1 MTNEWVVATYQVP
14 DDGDLRKKAESI
26 AVGLTVGTW
35 TDLPAARRAEL
46 EPYKGVVVD
55 IRRGQVAADGSPV
68 AHLAIGYPVCN
79 LRADIP
85 SLLTTV
91 FGKLSMD
98 GRIRLVD
105 LKLPDA
111 FVRAFPGPRLGIA
124 GVRRRL
130 GVWGRPLLM
139 SIFKSCIGL
148 SLAELHAQFVAQVE
162 GGVDL
167 VKDDEI
173 FFVDDRAPVFDRI
186 ALFREALDAH
196 EAKTGRRV
204 LYAVNLTGP
213 VDELVDRA
221 REAVRQGATALLLN
235 VLPYGYD
242 ILQRLREDSEIT
254 VPVLAHPALAG
265 ALYASPHHG
274 IAAPIVLGTLMRL
287 AGADLVLFPSPYGTV
302 PLDEAEAFALRD
314 RLVAPFAGLA
324 PAFPVPSAGIH
335 PGMVPRLL
343 ADFGLDHVVNAG
355 GGIHGHPDGPRG
367 GGEAFVAA
375 IEAAVAGVP
384 LEERAKTCPALDKA
398 LAKWGVLA

>member
-14 DDGDLRKKAESI
+14 DDGDVRKKAESI
-26 AVGLTVGTW
+26 AVGLTVGSW
-35 TDLPAARRAEL
+35 TDLPATRRAEL

-68 AHLAIGYPVCN
+68 AHLAIGYPVRN

-111 FVRAFPGPRLGIA
+111 FARAFPGPRLGIA
-124 GVRRRL
+124 GVRQRL
-130 GVWGRPLLM
+130 GVWDRPLLM

-148 SLAELHAQFVAQVE
+148 SLAELHEQFVAQVA

-173 FFVDDRAPVFDRI
+173 FFVDDRAPLFERI

-213 VDELVDRA
+213 VDELVDLA
-221 REAVRQGATALLLN
+221 REAVRRGATALLLN

-242 ILQRLREDSEIT
+242 SLQRLREDPDIS
-254 VPVLAHPALAG
+254 VPILAHPALAG

-274 IAAPIVLGTLMRL
+274 IAAPVVLGTLMRL
-287 AGADLVLFPSPYGTV
+287 AGADLVLFPSPYGSV
-302 PLDEAEAFALRD
+302 PLDAAEAVALRD

-384 LEERAKTCPALDKA
+384 LEEQAKTCPALDKA
-398 LAKWGVLA
+398 LAKWGVVA